1 MVPTTADFVGMYK
14 LVLVGSSCVAL
25 MLVGAAA
32 YYAAALVY
40 T

>member
-1 MVPTTADFVGMYK
+1 MSPTTADFVGMYK
-14 LVLVGSSCVAL
+14 LVLVGASCLAL
-25 MLVGAAA
+25 ILVGTAA